1 MEHCRQAGV
10 EEWGSRRAV
19 ANFTFWENEPWA
31 LQDPSDG
38 MTAFTRGRLNTQA
51 RFEML
56 LFLVYVGQGND
67 RFYCVGAGNGNPSM

>member
-1 MEHCRQAGV
+1 M
-10 EEWGSRRAV
+10 

-38 MTAFTRGRLNTQA
+38 MTAVTRGRINTQA

-56 LFLVYVGQGND
+56 LFLVYVGD
-67 RFYCVGAGNGNPSM
+67 RKSVV